1 MKSPKRPLFA
11 ARLLFLVLLTVFA
24 CFSLSPSTRA
34 QAEEPPPIGGL
45 ELQDKAYQKF
55 KPEVEAV
62 LRGYYAAVEAGDFDK
77 ALTYYAW
84 RPVSNMSLVG
94 SHENVLN
101 AARIVK
107 QQLDHNGGL
116 RRASVYGIF
125 RRGRELAA
133 IVELEFNNGRWDIS
147 PEVLFGYDGDWG
159 KSDWK
164 LFVAQWGTSVA
175 PPLAGQGEMLANYLA
190 IYRAGIAGDLKQMR
204 ALSYME
210 GEYDRYAHL
219 SAEERERE
227 INKLFGL
234 IAERMQQLPRLSG
247 GAASV
252 DIPRMNESGVYVDI
266 PPEQNNRPKRE
277 PIAVGSVVIRR
288 TYPNGR
294 SDTGRVYFLL
304 DRDGRWK
311 ANPNRLN

>member
-1 MKSPKRPLFA
+1 MKKSPKRFLLAVCFSFLAFA
-11 ARLLFLVLLTVFA
+11 A
-24 CFSLSPSTRA
+24 CFTLSPGLHA
-34 QAEEPPPIGGL
+34 QTEPSNPVGGL
-45 ELQDKAYQKF
+45 EFQDKAYQKF

-62 LRGYYAAVEAGDFDK
+62 LRGYYAAVEAGDFEK

-94 SHENVLN
+94 SHENVLQ

-116 RRASVYGIF
+116 RRAGVYGIF
-125 RRGRELAA
+125 KRGRELVA

-147 PEVLFGYDGDWG
+147 PGVLFGYDGDWG
-159 KSDWK
+159 KSELK
-164 LFVAQWGTSVA
+164 LFVAQWGSSV
-175 PPLAGQGEMLANYLA
+175 PPPVVGLGEMYANYLT
-190 IYRAGIAGDLKQMR
+190 IYRAGLAGDIKQMR

-210 GEYDRYAHL
+210 GLYDYYSHL
-219 SAEERERE
+219 TPAEIEQK
-227 INKLFGL
+227 INKEFER
-234 IAERMQQLPRLSG
+234 IAEGMQQLPRLSG
-247 GAASV
+247 GVASI
-252 DIPRMNESGVYVDI
+252 DIPRMNESGVHVDI

-277 PIAVGSVVIRR
+277 PLAVGSVVIRR

-294 SDTGRVYFLL
+294 SDTGRVYFIL